1 VTLVTNTGSFGQF
14 RAARML
20 VRGESSW
27 PLASTRW
34 TQLRLRGAGSLDT
47 TPGAA
52 GADTAPVVAGS
63 HADTRTTAFA
73 LGANTPTDLSRDEA
87 GGLTWTTPALTRDL
101 EVSGPLSLRLF
112 ATSTTPDLAWSV
124 RLTDVWPDGRSEW
137 ITDGYLRATLRRVDP
152 ARSLRDRRGTI
163 VRPWLTYD
171 HVDSLPLAAPVEYRI
186 DLIGTSNVFRAGHRL
201 RLDLLGVSN
210 AMADSGRSGGTGVVQ
225 VLRDPDHPSAL
236 MLPVI
241 PGRCQS
247 STPLAPGT
255 PAVRCAGS
263 YREAVGR

>member
-1 VTLVTNTGSFGQF
+1 M
-14 RAARML
+14 A

-34 TQLRLRGAGSLDT
+34 TQLRLGANASLDT
-47 TPGAA
+47 EPGAP
-52 GADTAPVVAGS
+52 GADTTPVVAGS
-63 HADTRTTAFA
+63 HPDMRTTAFA
-73 LGANTPTDLSRDEA
+73 LGADTPTDLSREEA
-87 GGLTWTTPALTRDL
+87 TGLTWTTPRLTRDL

-112 ATSTTPDLAWSV
+112 ATSTAPDLAWSV

-137 ITDGYLRATLRRVDP
+137 ITDGYLRAALRRVDP
-152 ARSLRDRRGTI
+152 ERSLRDRGGTI

-171 HVDSLPLAAPVEYRI
+171 RVDLVPLAEPVEYRI

-210 AMADSGRSGGTGVVQ
+210 AMADSARSGGTGVVQ
-225 VLRDPDHPSAL
+225 ILRDPAHPSAL

-247 STPLAPGT
+247 SKPLAPDT

-263 YREAVGR
+263 YSEAVGR